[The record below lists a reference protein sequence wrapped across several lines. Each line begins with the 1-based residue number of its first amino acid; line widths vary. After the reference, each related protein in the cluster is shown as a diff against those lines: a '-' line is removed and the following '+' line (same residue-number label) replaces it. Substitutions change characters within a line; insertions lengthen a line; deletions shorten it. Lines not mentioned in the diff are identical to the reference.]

1 MSTLVNDYIKYH
13 VVLVVA
19 GAFLVVIFALLSIVF
34 WAQWKRAPKTG
45 KRKWTFEKKAYFSFG
60 VLSAVVG
67 LLIAL
72 IAVVNATNIVD
83 SRQGFSLLVDSLGT
97 PKAGTAIARLY
108 EAFNSWVQSGSTN
121 IPPLI
126 QRKIDARIAFH
137 TTKALVCGILL
148 ILFAALSTSIWR
160 ALIKRSRVHEAKWRL
175 IESVLFISG
184 VATVTFSLLLM
195 VIVVANMQGA
205 FAPIKLTMLYG

>member
-1 MSTLVNDYIKYH
+1 

-19 GAFLVVIFALLSIVF
+19 GGFLVVVFVLLSIAF
-34 WAQWKRAPKTG
+34 WTRWKRVPKTD
-45 KRKWTFEKKAYFSFG
+45 KRKWTFEKKIYFSFG
-60 VLSAVVG
+60 ALSTAVG

-72 IAVVNATNIVD
+72 ITAVNATNVVD
-83 SRQGFSLLVDSLGT
+83 PQQGFSLLVDSLGT
-97 PKAGTAIARLY
+97 PKAGTQMNKLY
-108 EAFNSWVQSGSTN
+108 QAFNTWVQSGSTS

-126 QRKIDARIAFH
+126 QRKIDERIAFH

-148 ILFAALSTSIWR
+148 VLFVALGVHIWST
-160 ALIKRSRVHEAKWRL
+160 LIKRSREREAKWRL
-175 IESVLFISG
+175 KESALLVSG

-205 FAPIKLTMLYG
+205 FAPITLTLLYG